1 MQDGGTS
8 SGLNLHLEMIE
19 PSSLEC
25 NLHGL
30 MTARLHS
37 LNRSFADT
45 TMMKLALFAALLA
58 LTTAA
63 PARPQLRGHGAG
75 GGGGGGYGTTA
86 DAKDAESIER
96 RRLHDLWYYA
106 PHADSVHPKSFLFT
120 PVLPAQ
126 VRPDGQEIEH
136 SIHDRRLHDLW
147 YYAPHPLSPK
157 QEPKRRLH
165 DLWYYAPH
173 INKQEPKP
181 SPERQLKMQAPA
193 QDRDRIYPLVD
204 AGDIFAESPSVSES
218 DEAIESLSQKVPY
231 GF

>member
-1 MQDGGTS
+1 MQDGATS
-8 SGLNLHLEMIE
+8 SGLHLHLEMIE
-19 PSSLEC
+19 SSSLEC

-30 MTARLHS
+30 MTARLHY

-45 TMMKLALFAALLA
+45 TMVKLALFAALLA

-63 PARPQLRGHGAG
+63 PARPQLRGHDSSLSRGQYGSGARGVGAG
-75 GGGGGGYGTTA
+75 GYGITA
-86 DAKDAESIER
+86 DGPKPELPLLNHAQEAESIER

-106 PHADSVHPKSFLFT
+106 PRADSVHPDSFIFT
-120 PVLPAQ
+120 PVLPDD

-147 YYAPHPLSPK
+147 YYAPHPLTPK

-173 INKQEPKP
+173 ADGKAD
-181 SPERQLKMQAPA
+181 SHPA
-193 QDRDRIYPLVD
+193 
-204 AGDIFAESPSVSES
+204 SPSK
-218 DEAIESLSQKVPY
+218 EAIESLNRHAPF